1 MCKACIFRAGTAQC
15 SEMHRM
21 MGPAWW
27 FKALQYCIAIYCIVI
42 MEYCNILY
50 CYNGILQYIVLLQW
64 NIAIYCIVVMEYCN
78 IFIAE
83 YQYNQYNN
91 NIIVPSAAAGQMKDL
106 WSTPDV

>member
-1 MCKACIFRAGTAQC
+1 
-15 SEMHRM
+15 

-27 FKALQYCIAIYCIVI
+27 FKTLIYRIAIYCIVI

-64 NIAIYCIVVMEYCN
+64 NIAIYCIVIMEYCNILYCCNGNCN

-91 NIIVPSAAAGQMKDL
+91 NIIVPSAGCKR
-106 WSTPDV
+106 